1 MSDFDKLRFEREL
14 MPNPNY
20 QPQASWRERAEVAE
34 ERARQAEALVHQ
46 LGEALAEALG
56 VDGLNIMFTDGA
68 LATRAEWSEE
78 LEALAAFRAFG
89 GGR

>member
-1 MSDFDKLRFEREL
+1 M
-14 MPNPNY
+14 
-20 QPQASWRERAEVAE
+20 EVAE